1 MKPIECTNDLPGWR
15 LHFCRLRAEP
25 GRYDGALRLAIGG
38 TLATFHG
45 RFADRALLGD
55 PVVRCVRQL
64 LALTGID
71 PDRRPP
77 PSETLAQRILAGG
90 EFSRRSAAEDLCDL
104 LMLKTLVPWSVTDY
118 SRVRPPLRFRLGRD
132 GESYRTEEGEIA
144 VTGWPVLVDAD
155 RVVGSPLAGAVLD
168 PAGDPDEILLT
179 CFQPAEVAESVAA
192 KVHLAR
198 FVVMTWAFRFVEERV
213 VPAGR

>member
-1 MKPIECTNDLPGWR
+1 MKPLECINELSGWR

-25 GRYDGALRLAIGG
+25 GSHDGALRLAIGG

-45 RFADRALLGD
+45 RFVGRALQED
-55 PVVRCVRQL
+55 RVVRSVRQL
-64 LALTGID
+64 LTSLGVD
-71 PDRRPP
+71 PDRYPP
-77 PSETLAQRILAGG
+77 TSEILAERVLAGR
-90 EFSRRSAAEDLCDL
+90 EFPRRDAADDLCQL
-104 LMLKTLVPWSVTDY
+104 LMLKTLVPWSVADY
-118 SRVRPPLRFRLGRD
+118 SRVGSPLCFRLGRA
-132 GESYRTEEGEIA
+132 GECYRGGQGEMA
-144 VTGWPVLVDAD
+144 VTGWPVLVDPV

-213 VPAGR
+213 VSAGR